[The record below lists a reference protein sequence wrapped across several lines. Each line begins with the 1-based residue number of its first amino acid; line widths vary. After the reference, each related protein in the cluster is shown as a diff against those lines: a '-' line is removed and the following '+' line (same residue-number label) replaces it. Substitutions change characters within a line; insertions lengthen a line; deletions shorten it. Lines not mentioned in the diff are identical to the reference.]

1 LETTSVLGKTNPSR
15 RMAQILEV
23 LGEGKMDDY
32 GCKVFER
39 ENQNI
44 PYG

>member
-1 LETTSVLGKTNPSR
+1 
-15 RMAQILEV
+15 MAQILEV
-23 LGEGKMDDY
+23 LGEGKRDYY

-39 ENQNI
+39 ENQNV

>member
-1 LETTSVLGKTNPSR
+1 
-15 RMAQILEV
+15 MAQILEV

-44 PYG
+44 P